1 MTMQGKIVMVTGAN
15 SGIGYATV
23 EGLAA
28 QGATL
33 ILHARSKEKGEKAR
47 EDIARKT
54 GNTNIHLMLADLS
67 SIEQLKEL
75 ADQVKA
81 KFDHLDVLINNAAL
95 VPTRRTLTKDGLEAQ
110 FAINHLSYF
119 ILGNLLLPH
128 LEASGAGRMINV
140 SSNLH
145 AVGKVD
151 FENLQAEKRYE
162 FYPVGGPGW
171 GQYSN
176 TKLMNILFTKEMARR
191 LGEDAKVTV
200 NAVHPGLIGT
210 NLSRAMPKFIH
221 RIYLS
226 MVAKPEKGAETSIY
240 LATSPDVAKITGQ
253 YFTNKQIAE
262 SSPASHQIEVALR
275 LWEVSAKLAGISTR

>member
-1 MTMQGKIVMVTGAN
+1 
-15 SGIGYATV
+15 
-23 EGLAA
+23 
-28 QGATL
+28 
-33 ILHARSKEKGEKAR
+33 
-47 EDIARKT
+47 
-54 GNTNIHLMLADLS
+54 
-67 SIEQLKEL
+67 
-75 ADQVKA
+75 
-81 KFDHLDVLINNAAL
+81 
-95 VPTRRTLTKDGLEAQ
+95 
-110 FAINHLSYF
+110 
-119 ILGNLLLPH
+119 
-128 LEASGAGRMINV
+128 
-140 SSNLH
+140 
-145 AVGKVD
+145 
-151 FENLQAEKRYE
+151 
-162 FYPVGGPGW
+162 
-171 GQYSN
+171 
-176 TKLMNILFTKEMARR
+176 MNILFTKEMARR

>member
-162 FYPVGGPGW
+162 FYQW
-171 GQYSN
+171 AGQAGDN
-176 TKLMNILFTKEMARR
+176 T
-191 LGEDAKVTV
+191 
-200 NAVHPGLIGT
+200 
-210 NLSRAMPKFIH
+210 
-221 RIYLS
+221 
-226 MVAKPEKGAETSIY
+226 
-240 LATSPDVAKITGQ
+240 ATR
-253 YFTNKQIAE
+253 N
-262 SSPASHQIEVALR
+262 
-275 LWEVSAKLAGISTR
+275 